1 MIRTILVPTAGTD
14 SDEAVF
20 RTALA
25 LARPLGAHLRF
36 WHAKVRPSEAVAY
49 TPYGDFAVGVGAQT
63 MIGQLAERAEQ
74 RSTEA
79 ARHCIEFCRCED
91 IPMLEGPSAEAR
103 ISASFEEEGDDVL
116 NRLILRARH
125 SDMVVVARPRHE
137 NGLPDDLIERL
148 LLGSGRPLLLA
159 PAVPPRVPGTVIVC
173 WKETEE
179 AARAVTTSYPL
190 LRLAERVLLVGVKE
204 ANGLEEEQLAEM
216 AAELAWHGIVAEPV
230 LLDRHAKPPAERI
243 LALAKVEAADL
254 LIMGAY
260 GRRRAIELFF
270 GGFTRSILRH
280 AELPAFMVH

>member
-230 LLDRHAKPPAERI
+230 LLDRHARPPAERI
-243 LALAKVEAADL
+243 LALAKDEAADL